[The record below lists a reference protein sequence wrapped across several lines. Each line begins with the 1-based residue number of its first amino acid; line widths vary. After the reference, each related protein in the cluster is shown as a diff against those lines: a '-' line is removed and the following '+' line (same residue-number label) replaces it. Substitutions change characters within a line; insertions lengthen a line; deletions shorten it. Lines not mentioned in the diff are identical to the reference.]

1 MHYTRAVG
9 VSEPFDLQWLI
20 WKVAIDAYFH
30 QSVVTE
36 FCRILSSLVQCGIL
50 FPACEQLR
58 HNTMLSQHLILHCVQ
73 QFSSVLACFDATE
86 R

>member
-50 FPACEQLR
+50 FPACEQLH
-58 HNTMLSQHLILHCVQ
+58 HNTKYNVVAASDFALCSTIQ
-73 QFSSVLACFDATE
+73 QCISVL
-86 R
+86 